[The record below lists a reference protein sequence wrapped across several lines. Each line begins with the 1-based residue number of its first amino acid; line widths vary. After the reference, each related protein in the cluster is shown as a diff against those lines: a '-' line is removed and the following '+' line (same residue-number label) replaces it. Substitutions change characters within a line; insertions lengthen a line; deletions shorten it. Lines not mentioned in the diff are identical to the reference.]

1 MVFFV
6 AINSHG
12 VELVV
17 VLGTVDTIVMID
29 MLSLLVIDMLNML
42 SAELLFLVDV
52 QARHS

>member
-1 MVFFV
+1 
-6 AINSHG
+6 
-12 VELVV
+12 
-17 VLGTVDTIVMID
+17 MID